1 MQDLMERLENR
12 PRWSIY
18 QDRRVVHYEPDSG
31 GYSGSISDLT
41 QGMLTAIKLT
51 TTDNRRSVIKFFGED
66 DLDAAVSWVEN
77 KESN

>member
-1 MQDLMERLENR
+1 MKDLMDRLENR
-12 PRWSIY
+12 PMWSIY
-18 QDRRVVHYEPDSG
+18 QDRRVVHYEPDGG